1 MRNTEFY
8 MRVRDIIK
16 ARKLRKKERGRGQ
29 RRLSRR
35 VHLIY
40 EHELETDGQQK
51 AKKRMVIL
59 QKCKETRMEEKEM
72 EKDSGCS

>member
-8 MRVRDIIK
+8 VRVRDIIK
-16 ARKLRKKERGRGQ
+16 ARKLRKKERGKRGRGQ

-51 AKKRMVIL
+51 AKKKMEIL
-59 QKCKETRMEEKEM
+59 QKCKETRMEETET
-72 EKDSGCS
+72 